1 MVSIRSQVQGF
12 FRGRRWW
19 MAVAAG
25 AALASSGCSLG
36 PAYHRPSIPAPTAWK
51 TQIITAGRSPTTAAT
66 PSAPTPGT
74 TIPGAAMSSAVMPS
88 TPTPGSWPS
97 ADWWNGFHSAE
108 LSRLMTTGQ
117 TANDDLAAA
126 IARVREADAQVRIS
140 SAPLLPSLN
149 GSASGTRQRSISPL
163 NGGALL
169 YDEFA
174 AGLNATYELDFW
186 GENRAVRSAALAS
199 AEASRYDRET
209 VDLTVMSG
217 IADTYFSVLALRD
230 RLRIARA
237 NLASAEETLQGLQ
250 TDEQAGTSNA
260 LDVAQQDTVVA
271 TVAATIPP
279 LEQQERQQ
287 TDALAILVG
296 QTPQSFDIAASSLSG
311 IAAPA
316 VTAGVPSE
324 LLARRPDVANA
335 EEQLIAANA
344 DIRAAR
350 AAFFPTIDLTASG
363 GYESKSL
370 STLLEPGSRVFS
382 LSAGLTQPIFHGG
395 AVLGEYRLS
404 KARYDELLAD
414 YHKAVISAF
423 GNVEDSLAAVVD
435 TGEQLRREQIA
446 ADKARGA
453 YEMSQEQFHAGTVN
467 ILTVLG
473 TETSLFSAEDAL
485 AQAQLAHLEALVG
498 LFNALGG
505 GWSTAQEH

>member
-1 MVSIRSQVQGF
+1 M
-12 FRGRRWW
+12 
-19 MAVAAG
+19 
-25 AALASSGCSLG
+25 
-36 PAYHRPSIPAPTAWK
+36 
-51 TQIITAGRSPTTAAT
+51 
-66 PSAPTPGT
+66 
-74 TIPGAAMSSAVMPS
+74 
-88 TPTPGSWPS
+88 
-97 ADWWNGFHSAE
+97 
-108 LSRLMTTGQ
+108 
-117 TANDDLAAA
+117 
-126 IARVREADAQVRIS
+126 
-140 SAPLLPSLN
+140 
-149 GSASGTRQRSISPL
+149 
-163 NGGALL
+163 
-169 YDEFA
+169 
-174 AGLNATYELDFW
+174 
-186 GENRAVRSAALAS
+186 
-199 AEASRYDRET
+199 
-209 VDLTVMSG
+209 
-217 IADTYFSVLALRD
+217 
-230 RLRIARA
+230 
-237 NLASAEETLQGLQ
+237 
-250 TDEQAGTSNA
+250 
-260 LDVAQQDTVVA
+260 
-271 TVAATIPP
+271 
-279 LEQQERQQ
+279 
-287 TDALAILVG
+287 DALAILVG
-296 QTPQSFDIAASSLSG
+296 QTPQSFDIAASSLSFV
-311 IAAPA
+311 AAPA

-423 GNVEDSLAAVVD
+423 GNVEDSLAAVAD

-446 ADKARGA
+446 TDKARGA

-485 AQAQLAHLEALVG
+485 AQVQLAHLEALVG

-505 GWSTAQEH
+505 GWSSAREH

>member
-1 MVSIRSQVQGF
+1 MIRHA
-12 FRGRRWW
+12 RLRPA
-19 MAVAAG
+19 AVAAV
-25 AALASSGCSLG
+25 ALGLSGCSLG
-36 PAYHRPSIPAPTAWK
+36 PAYRRPSIPAPAAWR
-51 TQIITAGRSPTTAAT
+51 TPAA
-66 PSAPTPGT
+66 
-74 TIPGAAMSSAVMPS
+74 AVMPQ
-88 TPTPGSWPS
+88 GWPS
-97 ADWWNGFHSAE
+97 ADWWSGFDSAE
-108 LSRLMTTGQ
+108 LSRLMATGRS
-117 TANDDLAAA
+117 ANDDLAAA

-140 SAPLLPSLN
+140 SAPLLPSLA
-149 GSASGTRQRSISPL
+149 GEASGSRQRGISPTS
-163 NGGALL
+163 GSALL

-186 GENRAVRSAALAS
+186 GENRAIRSAALAS
-199 AEASRYDRET
+199 ANASRYDRET
-209 VDLTVMSG
+209 VELTVMSG

-230 RLRIARA
+230 RVRIARA
-237 NLASAEETLQGLQ
+237 NLASAEATLQGLK
-250 TDEQAGTSNA
+250 TDEQVGTSNG

-287 TDALAILVG
+287 IDALAILVG
-296 QTPQSFDIAASSLSG
+296 QTPQSLDVAGTTLQDV
-311 IAAPA
+311 AAPA

-335 EEQLIAANA
+335 EAQLIAANA

-370 STLLEPGSRVFS
+370 SNLFEPGSRVFA
-382 LSAGLTQPIFHGG
+382 LSAGLTQPIFRGG

-423 GNVEDSLAAVVD
+423 GNVEDSLAAVGD
-435 TGEQLRREQIA
+435 TGDQVQREQLA
-446 ADKARGA
+446 TDKARSA

-505 GWSTAQEH
+505 GWSSQQEH

>member
-1 MVSIRSQVQGF
+1 
-12 FRGRRWW
+12 
-19 MAVAAG
+19 
-25 AALASSGCSLG
+25 
-36 PAYHRPSIPAPTAWK
+36 
-51 TQIITAGRSPTTAAT
+51 
-66 PSAPTPGT
+66 
-74 TIPGAAMSSAVMPS
+74 
-88 TPTPGSWPS
+88 
-97 ADWWNGFHSAE
+97 
-108 LSRLMTTGQ
+108 
-117 TANDDLAAA
+117 
-126 IARVREADAQVRIS
+126 
-140 SAPLLPSLN
+140 
-149 GSASGTRQRSISPL
+149 
-163 NGGALL
+163 
-169 YDEFA
+169 
-174 AGLNATYELDFW
+174 
-186 GENRAVRSAALAS
+186 
-199 AEASRYDRET
+199 
-209 VDLTVMSG
+209 
-217 IADTYFSVLALRD
+217 
-230 RLRIARA
+230 
-237 NLASAEETLQGLQ
+237 
-250 TDEQAGTSNA
+250 
-260 LDVAQQDTVVA
+260 
-271 TVAATIPP
+271 
-279 LEQQERQQ
+279 
-287 TDALAILVG
+287 
-296 QTPQSFDIAASSLSG
+296 
-311 IAAPA
+311 
-316 VTAGVPSE
+316 VPSE

-446 ADKARGA
+446 ADKTRGA